1 MIQVPG
7 NLDSTALNKTT
18 NFFTNYFQP
27 SDQINQNI
35 NDSILSYFEQQM
47 GDTESARLM
56 VQTIIETA
64 KANRENPLDVLQR
77 FQSLPQGDLNA
88 ILTVYLN
95 NTRVNTSFLGVKNTP
110 PTNVYVTRSII
121 I

>member
-1 MIQVPG
+1 MIIPG
-7 NLDSTALNKTT
+7 NLDSTSLNKTT

-27 SDQINQNI
+27 SDQIDQNI
-35 NDSILSYFEQQM
+35 NDSVLSYFEQQM
-47 GDTESARLM
+47 GDAEAAKLM

-64 KANRENPLDVLQR
+64 KTNREEPLSVLQR
-77 FQSLPQGDLNA
+77 FQKLPQGDLNG

-95 NTRVNTSFLGVKNTP
+95 NTRVNTSFLGIKSTP
-110 PTNVYVTRSII
+110 PENSYVTRSII